1 MMKGGCFLERLKKIR
16 LRTYDGY
23 GEDKIFTDF
32 PSANRFIRL
41 YSFQS
46 QGFSSP
52 MENETVGFTVWWN
65 NGFSFDGNFP
75 LPNTDC
81 CTDDFL
87 QQYIQDWLE
96 SALFFGIDFQKDIIR
111 YLNSFDFFVDY
122 VSYIPIHDQTY
133 RMILLYGEGLN
144 ATTFIAHEKIF
155 TEALG
160 ALFSMN
166 PSLKILNSIHSKYI
180 NLRAFYSHRTKV
192 YREYVDSRIRFLLTE
207 VVDTTIR
214 GFSSAATEEF
224 GNIFTI
230 LRQEQDCLDERFTL
244 FGRELYQIFDDDRN
258 FFPPLQ
264 SPLSNDD
271 ANEILRR
278 IEYLRFVSKPSFELD
293 EQSLFYACYLSALNE
308 IYQLPSPERNHYR
321 VSVQTAMRLKSY
333 QMSNAVILE
342 CISAYDPFAVCLPS
356 LGEQLIM
363 KLQ

>member
-1 MMKGGCFLERLKKIR
+1 MKGCCFLERLKKIR

-32 PSANRFIRL
+32 PSANSFIRL

-52 MENETVGFTVWWN
+52 METVGFTVWWN
-65 NGFSFDGNFP
+65 NGFSCDGNFP

-96 SALFFGIDFQKDIIR
+96 SALFFGIDFQKDIMK
-111 YLNSFDFFVDY
+111 YLNSFDFLMDY
-122 VSYIPIHDQTY
+122 VSYIPIQDQTY

-144 ATTFIAHEKIF
+144 ATAFLAHEKAF
-155 TEALG
+155 KETLEC
-160 ALFSMN
+160 LFSIN
-166 PSLKILNSIHSKYI
+166 PSLKILNSIHEKYI
-180 NLRAFYSHRTKV
+180 NLHAFYFHRTTV
-192 YREYVDSRIRFLLTE
+192 YKEYVDYRIRFLLAE
-207 VVDTTIR
+207 IVDATMR
-214 GFSSAATEEF
+214 GFLSEATEELEK
-224 GNIFTI
+224 IFTT
-230 LRQEQDCLDERFTL
+230 LRQEQDCIDERFTS
-244 FGRELYQIFDDDRN
+244 FGMELYQIFDNDRN
-258 FFPPLQ
+258 FFPALQ

-278 IEYLRFVSKPSFELD
+278 IEYLRFVSKPSLELD

-308 IYQLPSPERNHYR
+308 IYQLPSAERNHYR

-333 QMSNAVILE
+333 QMTNAAILD

-363 KLQ
+363 NLH

>member
-1 MMKGGCFLERLKKIR
+1 MEHLKQIC
-16 LRTYDGY
+16 LMTYDGY
-23 GEDKIFTDF
+23 GSEHKFSDF
-32 PSANRFIRL
+32 ASANRFIRL
-41 YSFQS
+41 YQA
-46 QGFSSP
+46 QDDSS
-52 MENETVGFTVWWN
+52 NSETVDFAVSWS
-65 NGFSFDGNFP
+65 NGLSCNGKFL
-75 LPNTDC
+75 LPRITDC
-81 CTDDFL
+81 VDDFL
-87 QQYIQDWLE
+87 ERYIQEWLE
-96 SALFFGIDFQKDIIR
+96 SFLFFGIDFQKDITR
-111 YLNSFDFFVDY
+111 YINSFDFLMDY
-122 VSYIPIHDQTY
+122 VSYIPIQEQTY

-144 ATTFIAHEKIF
+144 ATTFIAHEKTF
-155 TEALG
+155 TETLES
-160 ALFSMN
+160 LFSMN

-192 YREYVDSRIRFLLTE
+192 YREYVDSRIRSLLTE
-207 VVDTTIR
+207 IVDATIR
-214 GFSSAATEEF
+214 GFSSAATEEL

-258 FFPPLQ
+258 FFPALQ

-278 IEYLRFVSKPSFELD
+278 IEYLRFVSKPSLELD

-308 IYQLPSPERNHYR
+308 IYQLPSAERNHYR

-333 QMSNAVILE
+333 QMTNAAILE